1 MPAVLVPQYTQDGA
15 QAWVVQNP
23 SYNQEKSGE
32 VANVSQQNVD
42 ISPALMDHMQ
52 EKHQI
57 LQKVIYFQ
65 IHVGATADCQDSHLY
80 ELLTMHLGS
89 CS

>member
-1 MPAVLVPQYTQDGA
+1 M
-15 QAWVVQNP
+15 N
-23 SYNQEKSGE
+23 
-32 VANVSQQNVD
+32 
-42 ISPALMDHMQ
+42 ISPALMDHAQ

-65 IHVGATADCQDSHLY
+65 IHVGATADCQDNHLS
-80 ELLTMHLGS
+80 ELLKMHLGS